1 MKNILM
7 LWPQGCLA
15 TLSLQAPQ
23 SAPFQDWE
31 LVDEDYYPELYPD
44 TEQVVRV
51 PMIRT
56 KTARKHFREVD
67 TAMTLLRGR

>member
-1 MKNILM
+1 MF
-7 LWPQGCLA
+7 WPQGCLA
-15 TLSLQAPQ
+15 TLSLQAPGRNV
-23 SAPFQDWE
+23 PFTDWE
-31 LVDEDYYPELYPD
+31 VALAEEEYPELYPD

>member
-1 MKNILM
+1 MA
-7 LWPQGCLA
+7 LA
-15 TLSLQAPQ
+15 E
-23 SAPFQDWE
+23 D
-31 LVDEDYYPELYPD
+31 DYYPELYPD